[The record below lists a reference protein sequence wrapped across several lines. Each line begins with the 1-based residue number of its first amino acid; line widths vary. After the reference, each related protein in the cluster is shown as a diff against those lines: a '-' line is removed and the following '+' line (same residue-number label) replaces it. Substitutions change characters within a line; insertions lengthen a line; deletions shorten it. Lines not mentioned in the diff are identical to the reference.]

1 MLALPLLVLLP
12 LLLLAGPASA
22 HTRLSGAAPAAG
34 STVEPVAEVVLDF
47 TDEVQP
53 DLSTVAVTGP
63 DGADR
68 SSGAPV
74 LQDGTRVVQALA
86 APLAAGRWT
95 VAYRVVARDGHP
107 VVGSHVFDV
116 TAPAV
121 TPEPAPEPS
130 GAAEVPE
137 PSAPGSQPSEQ
148 PSGQPS
154 PGTTPL
160 AGSGSDR
167 GSDGGSGGDGLPL
180 VPVAAA
186 GLALAGL
193 TGLLVA
199 RGGRRSSRP

>member
-34 STVEPVAEVVLDF
+34 STVGPVAEVVLDF

-63 DGADR
+63 DGVDR
-68 SSGAPV
+68 SQGTPV
-74 LQDGTRVVQALA
+74 LQGSTRVVQALA

-116 TAPAV
+116 TAPA
-121 TPEPAPEPS
+121 ALPEPS
-130 GAAEVPE
+130 TGAQASE
-137 PSAPGSQPSEQ
+137 PSAPAS
-148 PSGQPS
+148 SGAPTPTPTPE
-154 PGTTPL
+154 PGATPL
-160 AGSGSDR
+160 AGGSD
-167 GSDGGSGGDGLPL
+167 SGGVPL

-199 RGGRRSSRP
+199 RGRGSSRP